1 MKKTARLATALLCM
15 ATVFIFSSSVL
26 ASPEYRMK
34 IASVG
39 SDTHPS
45 SMALVEM
52 KEFLEKSTDN
62 ELKVSLYLNS
72 ALGGDRQITEGMQLG
87 TIEGGIIGTAILAS
101 FENKF
106 CVFDLPF
113 LFKDQETAYTAIDGE
128 LGAVLKKALLAQDLR
143 IIGYG
148 VNGYR
153 HITNN
158 NAPITKPEDL
168 KGLKLRCM
176 ENPIHVATFKKMG
189 ANPTPMSFSE
199 LYTALAQKVVDAQ
212 ENPINLVYSA
222 KFYEVQKYYSL
233 TGHLFS
239 VVPLVISEAWFQGLP
254 ENIQEAV
261 LQGGIL
267 YQDRERAINEAE
279 EKGMLNEM
287 KEKGLVINELTPE
300 QKQAFIEITLPIYDE
315 FKDRIGDDMVEM
327 AKKANQ

>member
-1 MKKTARLATALLCM
+1 L
-15 ATVFIFSSSVL
+15 
-26 ASPEYRMK
+26 
-34 IASVG
+34 
-39 SDTHPS
+39 
-45 SMALVEM
+45 
-52 KEFLEKSTDN
+52 KE
-62 ELKVSLYLNS
+62 
-72 ALGGDRQITEGMQLG
+72 
-87 TIEGGIIGTAILAS
+87 
-101 FENKF
+101 
-106 CVFDLPF
+106 
-113 LFKDQETAYTAIDGE
+113 
-128 LGAVLKKALLAQDLR
+128 ALLAQGLR

-199 LYTALAQKVVDAQ
+199 LYTALAQRVVDAQ

-239 VVPLVISEAWFQGLP
+239 VVPLVINEGWFQGLP
-254 ENIQEAV
+254 KNIQEAV
-261 LQGGIL
+261 LEGGIL
-267 YQDRERAINEAE
+267 YQNRERAINEAE
-279 EKGMLNEM
+279 EKSMLGEM
-287 KEKGLVINELTPE
+287 KEKGLLINELTPE
-300 QKQAFIEITLPIYDE
+300 QKRAFIEITLPIYDD

>member
-1 MKKTARLATALLCM
+1 M
-15 ATVFIFSSSVL
+15 ATVLVFSSSVL
-26 ASPEYRMK
+26 ASPKYRMK

-45 SMALVEM
+45 SIALVEM
-52 KEFLEKSTDN
+52 KDFLEKSTNN
-62 ELKVSLYLNS
+62 ELDVSLYLNS
-72 ALGGDRQITEGMQLG
+72 ALGGDRQITEGMQLF

-106 CVFDLPF
+106 GVFDLPF

-128 LGAVLKKALLAQDLR
+128 LGAVLKEALLAQGLR

-199 LYTALAQKVVDAQ
+199 LYTALAQRVVDAQ

-239 VVPLVISEAWFQGLP
+239 VVPLVINEGWFQGLP
-254 ENIQEAV
+254 KNIQEAV
-261 LQGGIL
+261 LEGGIL
-267 YQDRERAINEAE
+267 YQNRERAINEAE
-279 EKGMLNEM
+279 EKSMLGEM
-287 KEKGLVINELTPE
+287 KEKGLLINELTPE
-300 QKQAFIEITLPIYDE
+300 QKRAFIEITLPIYDD